1 MAAVLVW
8 TETDSVDVLESVK
21 ERKKERERERE
32 VLRSREKSIG
42 CFRISP
48 LSQVSRDGARARRKS
63 DNLLWLDGFMTII
76 GVVVQHGIC
85 ANMTEET

>member
-21 ERKKERERERE
+21 ERKRERE
-32 VLRSREKSIG
+32 VLRSREELIG

-48 LSQVSRDGARARRKS
+48 LSQVSRDGAPARRKN
-63 DNLLWLDGFMTII
+63 DNLLQLDGFMTII
-76 GVVVQHGIC
+76 GVVVQYGIC
-85 ANMTEET
+85 ANMT